1 MMSITILKLVHVGCV
16 FISYMLFVVRG
27 VWSLNASAN
36 LQRRWVKVLPHT
48 VDTLLLGSAVTLAW
62 MLGISPF
69 AAPWLAA
76 KIIALLLYIV
86 LGTIAIKR
94 GKTREVRLLA
104 WILAQLLFAYIVLT
118 AVTHDPV
125 PWHILSR

>member
-118 AVTHDPV
+118 AVTHDTV